1 MSDIEQALKTYKNK
15 NYATLPIGSIQYFS
29 DLKIPRSKRNG
40 RTREA
45 HMKRVNKMIDFDI
58 SMGEKDVRYHGGAPT
73 KEEKIKAFAAAN
85 PGLNHSQIA
94 RALGV
99 SRPTV
104 IKWLKS

>member
-1 MSDIEQALKTYKNK
+1 
-15 NYATLPIGSIQYFS
+15 
-29 DLKIPRSKRNG
+29 
-40 RTREA
+40 
-45 HMKRVNKMIDFDI
+45 
-58 SMGEKDVRYHGGAPT
+58 MGEKDVRYHGGAPT